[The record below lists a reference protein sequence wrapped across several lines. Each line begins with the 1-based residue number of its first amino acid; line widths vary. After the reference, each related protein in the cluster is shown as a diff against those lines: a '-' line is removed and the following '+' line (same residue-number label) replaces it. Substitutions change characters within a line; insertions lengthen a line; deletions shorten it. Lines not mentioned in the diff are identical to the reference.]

1 MKNIN
6 FIENEEEDDFAKKLE
21 EDLEKESNIYI
32 NNFEF
37 KYEKSDEELM
47 KLSKEEIIT
56 YKNIQISQLKSYI
69 NSLEKEKEDLINN
82 FKITTDTLIE
92 KIKQIEFN
100 CQGIRPQTAHI
111 IKDINV
117 NKKRNS
123 KLKNKKDL
131 FEDENEE
138 ENNIE
143 LNKNIINI
151 DNSTNPTNEYQR
163 CPNCTKEF
171 PISEYIEHSLQC
183 LRKIFRCQK
192 CNKMMP
198 ISEKETH
205 LNNYQNK
212 SKLINAI
219 KSNDEEYFKEAI
231 RHGFKVNTNI
241 LEENSGNNLLSII
254 AINNKLNFFRL
265 LYAYSD
271 EPDKIDIN
279 FRNKCDLTPLMIC
292 CKNNYIELSKEII
305 KKGGDVNAKNILG
318 DTPLR
323 IAQMNKNEKLSL
335 MLINEFKAHFK

>member
-32 NNFEF
+32 NNFEL
-37 KYEKSDEELM
+37 KPEKTDEELM
-47 KLSKEEIIT
+47 LMTKEEIIT
-56 YKNIQISQLKSYI
+56 YKNIQISQLRSYI

-100 CQGIRPQTAHI
+100 NQGIRPQTAHI
-111 IKDINV
+111 IKDIND
-117 NKKRNS
+117 NKK
-123 KLKNKKDL
+123 KNIKIKNDL
-131 FEDENEE
+131 FDEE
-138 ENNIE
+138 EKDYGF
-143 LNKNIINI
+143 NKNIKNI
-151 DNSTNPTNEYQR
+151 DNRINQTNEFQR

-183 LRKIFRCQK
+183 LRKIYRCQK
-192 CNKMMP
+192 CNKIMP
-198 ISEKETH
+198 LSEKETH

-212 SKLINAI
+212 TKLINAL

-231 RHGFKVNTNI
+231 RHGFKVNSNI
-241 LEENSGNNLLSII
+241 LEENSGNNLLSLI

-265 LYAYSD
+265 LYLYND

-279 FRNKCDLTPLMIC
+279 FRNKYDLTPLMIC

-323 IAQMNKNEKLSL
+323 IAQMNNNEKLSL

>member
-6 FIENEEEDDFAKKLE
+6 FIENEEEDAFAKQLE
-21 EDLEKESNIYI
+21 EELEKETNIYI
-32 NNFEF
+32 NNFEL
-37 KYEKSDEELM
+37 KSEKSDEELM
-47 KLSKEEIIT
+47 AMTKEEIIT
-56 YKNIQISQLKSYI
+56 YKNIQISQLRSYI

-92 KIKQIEFN
+92 KIKQIEYN
-100 CQGIRPQTAHI
+100 NQGIRPQTAHI
-111 IKDINV
+111 IKDINE
-117 NKKRNS
+117 NKKRNF
-123 KLKNKKDL
+123 KVNNNKDL
-131 FEDENEE
+131 FDDYEDNKDE
-138 ENNIE
+138 IG
-143 LNKNIINI
+143 KNIIKI
-151 DNSTNPTNEYQR
+151 DNIINPNNEFQR

-198 ISEKETH
+198 ITEKETH

-212 SKLINAI
+212 AKLINAI
-219 KSNDEEYFKEAI
+219 QSDNEEYFKDAI
-231 RHGFKVNTNI
+231 KHGFKVNTNI

-254 AINNKLNFFRL
+254 AINNKLKFFRL
-265 LYAYSD
+265 LYMYSD

-323 IAQMNKNEKLSL
+323 IAQMNNNEKLSL
-335 MLINEFKAHFK
+335 MLINDFKAYLK

>member
-6 FIENEEEDDFAKKLE
+6 FIENEEEDDFAKQLE
-21 EDLEKESNIYI
+21 QDLEKESNVYI
-32 NNFEF
+32 NEFEI
-37 KYEKSDEELM
+37 KIEKSDEELM
-47 KLSKEEIIT
+47 NMTKEEIIT

-82 FKITTDTLIE
+82 FKITTDTLLE
-92 KIKQIEFN
+92 KIKQIEYN
-100 CQGIRPQTAHI
+100 NMGVRPQTAHI
-111 IKDINV
+111 IKDIKE
-117 NKKRNS
+117 NKKR
-123 KLKNKKDL
+123 KTKTKKDKNDL
-131 FEDENEE
+131 FEKDDEDFD
-138 ENNIE
+138 
-143 LNKNIINI
+143 KNIVNMDDIN
-151 DNSTNPTNEYQR
+151 NPKNEFQR

-198 ISEKETH
+198 ITEKETH

-212 SKLINAI
+212 SKLISALQ
-219 KSNDEEYFKEAI
+219 SDDEDYFKDAI

-265 LYAYSD
+265 LYLYSD

-279 FRNKCDLTPLMIC
+279 FRNKYDLTPLMIC
-292 CKNNYIELSKEII
+292 CKNNFIELSKEII
-305 KKGGDVNAKNILG
+305 KKGGDVNARNILG

-323 IAQMNKNEKLSL
+323 IAQMNNNEKLSL
-335 MLINEFKAHFK
+335 MLINDYKAYLK

>member
-32 NNFEF
+32 NNFEL
-37 KYEKSDEELM
+37 KSEKSDEELM
-47 KLSKEEIIT
+47 KMSKEEIIT
-56 YKNIQISQLKSYI
+56 YKNIQISQLRSYI

-111 IKDINV
+111 IKDINE
-117 NKKRNS
+117 NKKKNS
-123 KLKNKKDL
+123 KLKNNKDL
-131 FEDENEE
+131 FDDEED
-138 ENNIE
+138 IDFDS
-143 LNKNIINI
+143 NKNIIKNI
-151 DNSTNPTNEYQR
+151 NDINNPTNEYQR

-212 SKLINAI
+212 SKII
-219 KSNDEEYFKEAI
+219 KALESNDEEYFKEAI

-241 LEENSGNNLLSII
+241 LEENSGNNLLTII
-254 AINNKLNFFRL
+254 TINNKLNFFRL
-265 LYAYSD
+265 LYMYSD

-279 FRNKCDLTPLMIC
+279 FRNKYDLTPLMIC
-292 CKNNYIELSKEII
+292 CKNNHIELCKEII

-323 IAQMNKNEKLSL
+323 IAQMNNNEKLSL
-335 MLINEFKAHFK
+335 ILINEFKAHFK

>member
-6 FIENEEEDDFAKKLE
+6 FIENEEEDAFAKQLE

-32 NNFEF
+32 NNFEI
-37 KYEKSDEELM
+37 KSEKSDEELM
-47 KLSKEEIIT
+47 KMSKEEIIT

-82 FKITTDTLIE
+82 FKITTDTLLE
-92 KIKQIEFN
+92 KIKQIEYN
-100 CQGIRPQTAHI
+100 NMGIRPQTAHI
-111 IKDINV
+111 IKDIKE
-117 NKKRNS
+117 NKKRS
-123 KLKNKKDL
+123 AKTKNNKNDL
-131 FEDENEE
+131 FEDDEDDF
-138 ENNIE
+138 
-143 LNKNIINI
+143 NKNIVNI
-151 DNSTNPTNEYQR
+151 DDINNPKNEFQR

-198 ISEKETH
+198 ITEKETH

-212 SKLINAI
+212 SKLISALQTD
-219 KSNDEEYFKEAI
+219 DEDYFKDAI

-254 AINNKLNFFRL
+254 AINNKVNFFRL
-265 LYAYSD
+265 LYMYSD

-292 CKNNYIELSKEII
+292 CKNNYIELCKEII

-323 IAQMNKNEKLSL
+323 IAQMNNNEKLSL
-335 MLINEFKAHFK
+335 MLINDYKAILK

>member
-6 FIENEEEDDFAKKLE
+6 FIENEEEDAFAKQLE
-21 EDLEKESNIYI
+21 EELEKETNIYI
-32 NNFEF
+32 NNFEL
-37 KYEKSDEELM
+37 KSEKSDEELM
-47 KLSKEEIIT
+47 AMTKEEIIT
-56 YKNIQISQLKSYI
+56 YKNIQISQLRSYI

-92 KIKQIEFN
+92 KIKQIEYN
-100 CQGIRPQTAHI
+100 NQGIRPQTAHI
-111 IKDINV
+111 IKDINE
-117 NKKRNS
+117 NKKRNF
-123 KLKNKKDL
+123 KVNNNKDL
-131 FEDENEE
+131 FDDYEDNKDV
-138 ENNIE
+138 IG
-143 LNKNIINI
+143 KNIIKI
-151 DNSTNPTNEYQR
+151 DKIINPNNEFQR

-192 CNKMMP
+192 CNKIMP
-198 ISEKETH
+198 ITEKETH

-212 SKLINAI
+212 AKLINAI
-219 KSNDEEYFKEAI
+219 QSDNEEYFKDAI
-231 RHGFKVNTNI
+231 KHGFKVNTNI

-254 AINNKLNFFRL
+254 AINNKLKFFRL
-265 LYAYSD
+265 LYMYSD

-323 IAQMNKNEKLSL
+323 IAQMNNNEKLSL
-335 MLINEFKAHFK
+335 MLINDFKAYLK

>member
-6 FIENEEEDDFAKKLE
+6 FIENEEEDDFAKQLE
-21 EDLEKESNIYI
+21 ADLEKESNIYI
-32 NNFEF
+32 NNFEL
-37 KYEKSDEELM
+37 KSEKSDEELIKM
-47 KLSKEEIIT
+47 SKEEIIT
-56 YKNIQISQLKSYI
+56 YKNIQISQLRSYI

-111 IKDINV
+111 IKDINE
-117 NKKRNS
+117 NKNRNS
-123 KLKNKKDL
+123 KLNKKKDL
-131 FEDENEE
+131 FYDEEK
-138 ENNIE
+138 
-143 LNKNIINI
+143 LNDIDLDKNIINI
-151 DNSTNPTNEYQR
+151 DNITNPTNEFQR

-171 PISEYIEHSLQC
+171 SISEYIEHSLQC

-265 LYAYSD
+265 LYLFSD

-292 CKNNYIELSKEII
+292 CKNNHIDLCKEII

-323 IAQMNKNEKLSL
+323 IAQMNNNEKLSL
-335 MLINEFKAHFK
+335 ILINEFKAHFK

>member
-6 FIENEEEDDFAKKLE
+6 FIENEEEDDFAKQLE
-21 EDLEKESNIYI
+21 QDLEKESNIYI
-32 NNFEF
+32 NNFEL
-37 KYEKSDEELM
+37 KSEKSDEELM
-47 KLSKEEIIT
+47 LMTKEEIIT
-56 YKNIQISQLKSYI
+56 YKNIQISQLRSYI

-100 CQGIRPQTAHI
+100 NQGIRPQTAHI
-111 IKDINV
+111 IKDINE
-117 NKKRNS
+117 NKKKNI
-123 KLKNKKDL
+123 KNKNRKDL
-131 FEDENEE
+131 FDDEDDENEY
-138 ENNIE
+138 
-143 LNKNIINI
+143 NKNIINI
-151 DNSTNPTNEYQR
+151 DNITNITNEYQR

-192 CNKMMP
+192 CNKIMP

-212 SKLINAI
+212 SKLIQALQ
-219 KSNDEEYFKEAI
+219 SNNEEYFKEAI

-265 LYAYSD
+265 LYMYSD

-323 IAQMNKNEKLSL
+323 IAQMNNNEKLSL
-335 MLINEFKAHFK
+335 MLINEYKAHFK

>member
-6 FIENEEEDDFAKKLE
+6 FIENEEEDAFAKQLE

-32 NNFEF
+32 NNFEI
-37 KYEKSDEELM
+37 KSEKSDEELM
-47 KLSKEEIIT
+47 KMSKEEIIT

-82 FKITTDTLIE
+82 FKITTDTLLE
-92 KIKQIEFN
+92 KIKQIEYN
-100 CQGIRPQTAHI
+100 NMGIRPQTAHI
-111 IKDINV
+111 IKDIKE
-117 NKKRNS
+117 NKKRNT
-123 KLKNKKDL
+123 KAKNNKNDL
-131 FEDENEE
+131 FEDDEDNF
-138 ENNIE
+138 
-143 LNKNIINI
+143 NKNIVTIDDIN
-151 DNSTNPTNEYQR
+151 NPKNEFQR

-198 ISEKETH
+198 ITEKETH

-212 SKLINAI
+212 SKLISALQSDNE
-219 KSNDEEYFKEAI
+219 DYFKDAI

-254 AINNKLNFFRL
+254 AINNKVNFFRL
-265 LYAYSD
+265 LYMYSD

-292 CKNNYIELSKEII
+292 CKNNYIELCKEII

-323 IAQMNKNEKLSL
+323 IAQMNNNEKLSL
-335 MLINEFKAHFK
+335 MLINDYKAILK

>member
-1 MKNIN
+1 M
-6 FIENEEEDDFAKKLE
+6 
-21 EDLEKESNIYI
+21 
-32 NNFEF
+32 
-37 KYEKSDEELM
+37 
-47 KLSKEEIIT
+47 
-56 YKNIQISQLKSYI
+56 
-69 NSLEKEKEDLINN
+69 EKEKEDLINN
-82 FKITTDTLIE
+82 FKITTDTLLE

-100 CQGIRPQTAHI
+100 NIGIRPQTAHI
-111 IKDINV
+111 IKDIKE

-123 KLKNKKDL
+123 KTKNNKNDL
-131 FEDENEE
+131 FEEDEDDDF
-138 ENNIE
+138 
-143 LNKNIINI
+143 NKNIVNLDDIN
-151 DNSTNPTNEYQR
+151 NPKNEFQR

-198 ISEKETH
+198 ITEKETH

-212 SKLINAI
+212 SKII
-219 KSNDEEYFKEAI
+219 KALQSDDEEYFKDAI
-231 RHGFKVNTNI
+231 RHGFKVNNNI
-241 LEENSGNNLLSII
+241 LEENSGNNLLSLI

-265 LYAYSD
+265 LYTYCD

-292 CKNNYIELSKEII
+292 CKNNFIELSKEII

-323 IAQMNKNEKLSL
+323 IAQMNNNEKLSL
-335 MLINEFKAHFK
+335 MLINDFKAYLK

>member
-6 FIENEEEDDFAKKLE
+6 FIENEEDDFAKKLE

-32 NNFEF
+32 NNFEL
-37 KYEKSDEELM
+37 KPEKTDEELM
-47 KLSKEEIIT
+47 LMTKEEIIT
-56 YKNIQISQLKSYI
+56 YKNIQISQLRSYI

-100 CQGIRPQTAHI
+100 NQGIRPQTAHI
-111 IKDINV
+111 IKDIND
-117 NKKRNS
+117 NKK
-123 KLKNKKDL
+123 KNIKIKNDL
-131 FEDENEE
+131 FDEE
-138 ENNIE
+138 ENDYGF
-143 LNKNIINI
+143 NKNIDNI
-151 DNSTNPTNEYQR
+151 INPTNEFQR

-183 LRKIFRCQK
+183 LRKIYRCQK
-192 CNKMMP
+192 CNKIMP
-198 ISEKETH
+198 LSEKETH

-212 SKLINAI
+212 TKLINAL

-231 RHGFKVNTNI
+231 RHGFKVNSNI
-241 LEENSGNNLLSII
+241 LEENSGNNLLSLI

-265 LYAYSD
+265 LYLYND

-279 FRNKCDLTPLMIC
+279 FRNKYDLTPLMIC

-323 IAQMNKNEKLSL
+323 IAQMNNNEKLSL

>member
-6 FIENEEEDDFAKKLE
+6 FIENEEEDAFAKQLE
-21 EDLEKESNIYI
+21 EELEKETNIYI
-32 NNFEF
+32 NNFEL
-37 KYEKSDEELM
+37 KSEKSDEELM
-47 KLSKEEIIT
+47 TMTKEEIIT
-56 YKNIQISQLKSYI
+56 YKTIQISQLRSYI

-92 KIKQIEFN
+92 KIKQIEYN
-100 CQGIRPQTAHI
+100 NQGIRPQTAHI
-111 IKDINV
+111 IKDINE
-117 NKKRNS
+117 NKKRNF
-123 KLKNKKDL
+123 KVNNNKDL
-131 FEDENEE
+131 FDDYEDNKDESG
-138 ENNIE
+138 
-143 LNKNIINI
+143 KNIIKI
-151 DNSTNPTNEYQR
+151 DNIINPNNEFQR

-198 ISEKETH
+198 ITEKETH

-212 SKLINAI
+212 AKLINAI
-219 KSNDEEYFKEAI
+219 QSDNEEYFKDAI
-231 RHGFKVNTNI
+231 KHGFKVNTNI

-254 AINNKLNFFRL
+254 TINNKLKFFRL
-265 LYAYSD
+265 LYMYSD

-305 KKGGDVNAKNILG
+305 KKGGDINAKNILG

-323 IAQMNKNEKLSL
+323 IAQQNNNEKLSL
-335 MLINEFKAHFK
+335 MLINDFKAYLK